1 MSSVLLKVVKMS
13 IQVMSLEPS
22 DIALERHMSDGVV
35 KQIFEDFFADK
46 NEKIHQAIL
55 NVNPLYVR
63 AKGLLMKLSNDRQ
76 LTQSKKNILHTLLEE
91 QSDIEWT
98 FNPPTPPPP
107 IQPALIDSSLY
118 VMLSITKFVWYRE

>member
-22 DIALERHMSDGVV
+22 DIALERQLSDGVV
-35 KQIFEDFFADK
+35 KQIFEEFFADK

-76 LTQSKKNILHTLLEE
+76 LTQSKKHILHACYNIVTWKVLLNRP
-91 QSDIEWT
+91 QG
-98 FNPPTPPPP
+98 
-107 IQPALIDSSLY
+107 QGY
-118 VMLSITKFVWYRE
+118 

>member
-22 DIALERHMSDGVV
+22 DIALERHLSDGVV
-35 KQIFEDFFADK
+35 KQIFQDFFADK

-76 LTQSKKNILHTLLEE
+76 LTQSKKRILHPLPQEP
-91 QSDIEWT
+91 SDIKWA
-98 FNPPTPPPP
+98 FNPPPPGPPPP
-107 IQPALIDSSLY
+107 PPPTIPIELSLF
-118 VMLSITKFVWYRE
+118 VILSFTKL